1 MHASQSPW
9 VSKQG
14 RSLRAL
20 QVFEAR
26 MDQARTTI
34 SKIFNGEPRSYT
46 RFNLTQ
52 NMEGDNSH
60 VEMKLSSDMD
70 DEVEANGVGE
80 NTNQLNR
87 PYYPSKMNQRS
98 PKTVCGFVIGIL
110 FLFIIGYLIGY
121 LSNRSTDKTEIKSD
135 CPVVNEIAPVKAE
148 PVYSLDWSDLRAL
161 LKKKLTTDNI
171 NSNFKE
177 FSSTSHQAG
186 SPGDEALAN
195 KIIGKFKTFGM
206 STWND
211 EHYVKVHEP
220 GSSNNKVLFRGNV
233 VGTTEGYLSYSAVK
247 TVQGAAL
254 YAHYGRAEDF
264 RRLQEI
270 NVDVNGK
277 VVLVR
282 AGLINFAEKVANAAS
297 LNASAVLI
305 YPDPVNYSI
314 KDNTALF
321 GHVHLGTGDP
331 YTPGFPSFNHT
342 QFPPAQSSGLPS
354 IPAQTIT
361 ISQAT
366 EIMSQLEG
374 RSSPNGWSDGMLS
387 GTMYNLGGDGDIIKV
402 EVNNNLVQKKIHN
415 VFGVIKGYMDADRYM
430 VIGAQRDA
438 WGPGFARST
447 VGTSLLVELART
459 ITDMIQNDGFKPK
472 RSIIF
477 ASWSAGEFGGVG
489 ATEWLEGYLTSLNS
503 KMFSYISLDEII
515 SGSESFKA
523 TASPLLYDL
532 LESTMKQVSSPD
544 ATKSLHEQFA
554 GSNWEKSVM
563 EPMGLSHSVYPF
575 QTFSGI
581 PSLSFRFIS
590 SSNSYPYGTVEDTEQ
605 NLDRCTSYST
615 LKLAKTAGEVV
626 GLVTLRLVHD
636 HLLKM
641 NVAKYT
647 SVIRNYVSQ
656 IRSKVESRQMSG
668 RLPSTV
674 TMQWLLSAQG
684 SYDRAASALVLA
696 IRNSDLEDMEQC
708 RILNNRIMRV
718 EGSLLSPYVSPRQIL
733 FRHILLGS
741 GSHTLAALVDHLE
754 AIKGGLE
761 SADIDQFK
769 NQFALATWTIQGC
782 ANALAGEVWDMDNEI

>member
-1 MHASQSPW
+1 
-9 VSKQG
+9 
-14 RSLRAL
+14 
-20 QVFEAR
+20 

-80 NTNQLNR
+80 NTNQHNH
-87 PYYPSKMNQRS
+87 PYYPSKLNQRS
-98 PKTVCGFVIGIL
+98 PKTICGYVIGIL

-135 CPVVNEIAPVKAE
+135 CPVFNEIAPVRAE
-148 PVYSLDWSDLRAL
+148 AVYSLDWSDLRAL

-171 NSNFKE
+171 NSNLKE
-177 FSSTSHQAG
+177 FSSASHQAG
-186 SPGDEALAN
+186 SAGDEALAN
-195 KIIGKFKTFGM
+195 NIMGKFKTFGM
-206 STWND
+206 KTWTD

-220 GSSNNKVLFRGNV
+220 GSSNNRVLFRGNI
-233 VGTTEGYLSYSAVK
+233 VGTTEGYLAYSALK

-264 RRLQEI
+264 RRLQEL
-270 NVDVNGK
+270 NVDINGK

-282 AGLINFAEKVANAAS
+282 AGLSCFAEKVANAAS

-305 YPDPVNYSI
+305 YPDPVNYNI
-314 KDNTALF
+314 KDDTALF

-361 ISQAT
+361 IRQAT
-366 EIMSQLEG
+366 EIMSKLGG
-374 RSSPNGWSDGMLS
+374 RTSPDGWSDGMLRD
-387 GTMYNLGGDGDIIKV
+387 TMYKLGDDGDIITV
-402 EVNNNLVQKKIHN
+402 EVKNVLIQKKIHN
-415 VFGVIKGYMDADRYM
+415 VFGVIKGYTDTDRYM

-438 WGPGFARST
+438 WGPGYARST

-459 ITDMIQNDGFKPK
+459 ITDMIKNDGFKPK

-477 ASWSAGEFGGVG
+477 ASWSAGEFGSVG
-489 ATEWLEGYLTSLNS
+489 ATEWLEGYLTSLNL
-503 KMFSYISLDEII
+503 KMFSYISLDEVI
-515 SGSESFKA
+515 SGFDTFKA
-523 TASPLLYDL
+523 AASPLLYEL
-532 LESTMKQVSSPD
+532 LESTMKQVSSPVD

-563 EPMGLSHSVYPF
+563 EPMGLSHSAYPF

-581 PSLSFRFIS
+581 PSLSFRFTS
-590 SSNSYPYGTVEDTEQ
+590 SIKSYPFGTIEDTDQ
-605 NLDRCTSYST
+605 NLERYTSYNT
-615 LKLAKTAGEVV
+615 MKLAKTAGEVV

-636 HLLKM
+636 HLLKL

-668 RLPSTV
+668 RLPSTL
-674 TMQWLLSAQG
+674 TMQWLLSAHG
-684 SYDRAASALVLA
+684 SYDRAASALVFA
-696 IRNSDLEDMEQC
+696 IRNSDLDDMEQC
-708 RILNNRIMRV
+708 RIINNRIMRV
-718 EGSLLSPYVSPRQIL
+718 EGSFLSPYVSPRESL

>member
-1 MHASQSPW
+1 
-9 VSKQG
+9 
-14 RSLRAL
+14 
-20 QVFEAR
+20 

-70 DEVEANGVGE
+70 DEMEANGVGE
-80 NTNQLNR
+80 NQHNR
-87 PYYPSKMNQRS
+87 PYYQSKLNQRS
-98 PKTVCGFVIGIL
+98 PKTVCGFVIAIL

-121 LSNRSTDKTEIKSD
+121 LSNKSTNKTEINSD
-135 CPVVNEIAPVKAE
+135 CPILNEIAPVREA
-148 PVYSLDWSDLRAL
+148 VYSLDWSDLRAL

-171 NSNFKE
+171 NSNLKE
-177 FSSTSHQAG
+177 FSSASHQAG
-186 SPGDEALAN
+186 SSGDE
-195 KIIGKFKTFGM
+195 
-206 STWND
+206 
-211 EHYVKVHEP
+211 
-220 GSSNNKVLFRGNV
+220 
-233 VGTTEGYLSYSAVK
+233 
-247 TVQGAAL
+247 GAAL

-264 RRLQEI
+264 RRLQEL

-282 AGLINFAEKVANAAS
+282 AGLLSFAEKVANAAN

-314 KDNTALF
+314 NEDTALF

-342 QFPPAQSSGLPS
+342 QFPPAESSGLPR

-361 ISQAT
+361 MKQAA
-366 EIMSQLEG
+366 EIMSKLGG
-374 RSSPNGWSDGMLS
+374 RISPDGWRDGMLPD
-387 GTMYNLGGDGDIIKV
+387 TMYRLGDDRDNITV
-402 EVNNNLVQKKIHN
+402 EVNNVLVQKKIHN
-415 VFGVIKGYMDADRYM
+415 VFGVIKGYIDADRYM

-459 ITDMIQNDGFKPK
+459 ITDMIKNDGFKPK
-472 RSIIF
+472 RSIVF
-477 ASWSAGEFGGVG
+477 ASWSAGEFGVG
-489 ATEWLEGYLTSLNS
+489 ATEWLEGYLTSLNL
-503 KMFSYISLDEII
+503 KTFTHISLDEVI
-515 SGSESFKA
+515 SGLDSFKA
-523 TASPLLYDL
+523 TASPLLYGL
-532 LESTMKQVSSPD
+532 LESTMKQVSSPID

-563 EPMGLSHSVYPF
+563 EPMGLSHSAYPF
-575 QTFSGI
+575 QSFSGI
-581 PSLSFRFIS
+581 PSLSFRFTS
-590 SSNSYPYGTVEDTEQ
+590 SSKLYPFGTFEDTNQ
-605 NLDRCTSYST
+605 NLEQYTSFNT
-615 LKLAKTAGEVV
+615 LKLAKTAGEVA

-636 HLLKM
+636 HLLKL
-641 NVAKYT
+641 NVEKYT

-656 IRSKVESRQMSG
+656 IRSKLESLQMSG

-684 SYDRAASALVLA
+684 SYDRAASALVSA

-718 EGSLLSPYVSPRQIL
+718 EGSLLSPYVSPRESL
-733 FRHILLGS
+733 FRHIVLGS
-741 GSHTLAALVDHLE
+741 GSHTLAALVNHLE

-761 SADIDQFK
+761 SADVDQFK

>member
-1 MHASQSPW
+1 
-9 VSKQG
+9 
-14 RSLRAL
+14 
-20 QVFEAR
+20 

-80 NTNQLNR
+80 NINQHNH
-87 PYYPSKMNQRS
+87 PYYPSKLNQRS
-98 PKTVCGFVIGIL
+98 PKTVCGYVIGIL
-110 FLFIIGYLIGY
+110 FLFVIGFLIGY

-135 CPVVNEIAPVKAE
+135 CPVFNEIAPVKAE
-148 PVYSLDWSDLRAL
+148 AVYSLDWSDLRAL

-171 NSNFKE
+171 NSNLKE
-177 FSSTSHQAG
+177 FSSASHQAG
-186 SPGDEALAN
+186 SIGDEALAN
-195 KIIGKFKTFGM
+195 KIMGKFKTFGM
-206 STWND
+206 STWTD
-211 EHYVKVHEP
+211 EHYVNVHEP
-220 GSSNNKVLFRGNV
+220 GSSNNQVLFRGNV
-233 VGTTEGYLSYSAVK
+233 VGTTEGYLAYSALK
-247 TVQGAAL
+247 TVQVSFEKECMLTAK
-254 YAHYGRAEDF
+254 
-264 RRLQEI
+264 Q
-270 NVDVNGK
+270 NVDINGK

-282 AGLINFAEKVANAAS
+282 AGLLSFAEKVANAAS

-305 YPDPVNYSI
+305 YPDPVNYNI
-314 KDNTALF
+314 KEDTALF

-361 ISQAT
+361 IRQAT
-366 EIMSQLEG
+366 EIMSKLGG
-374 RSSPNGWSDGMLS
+374 RTSSDGWSDGMLRD
-387 GTMYNLGGDGDIIKV
+387 TMYKLGDDGDNITV
-402 EVNNNLVQKKIHN
+402 EVKNVLVQKKIHN
-415 VFGVIKGYMDADRYM
+415 VFGVIKGYTDTDRYM

-438 WGPGFARST
+438 WGPGYARST

-459 ITDMIQNDGFKPK
+459 VTDMIKNDGFKPK

-477 ASWSAGEFGGVG
+477 ASWSAGEFGSVG
-489 ATEWLEGYLTSLNS
+489 ATEWLEGYLTSLNL
-503 KMFSYISLDEII
+503 KMFSYVSLDEVI
-515 SGSESFKA
+515 SGFDTFKA
-523 TASPLLYDL
+523 AASPLLYEL
-532 LESTMKQVSSPD
+532 LETVKHILIKQIIYI
-544 ATKSLHEQFA
+544 L
-554 GSNWEKSVM
+554 M
-563 EPMGLSHSVYPF
+563 EPMGLSHSAYPF

-581 PSLSFRFIS
+581 PSLSFRFAS
-590 SSNSYPYGTVEDTEQ
+590 SYPFGTIEDTDQ
-605 NLDRCTSYST
+605 NLERYTSYNT

-636 HLLKM
+636 HLLKL

-674 TMQWLLSAQG
+674 TMQWLLSAHG
-684 SYDRAASALVLA
+684 SYDRAASALVSA
-696 IRNSDLEDMEQC
+696 IRNSDLDDMEQC
-708 RILNNRIMRV
+708 RIINNRIMRV
-718 EGSLLSPYVSPRQIL
+718 EGSFLSPYVSPRESL

-754 AIKGGLE
+754 AIKGGLK

>member
-1 MHASQSPW
+1 
-9 VSKQG
+9 
-14 RSLRAL
+14 
-20 QVFEAR
+20 

-70 DEVEANGVGE
+70 DEVDANGGGE
-80 NTNQLNR
+80 NTNQHNH
-87 PYYPSKMNQRS
+87 PYYPSKLNQRS
-98 PKTVCGFVIGIL
+98 PKTICGFVIGIL

-121 LSNRSTDKTEIKSD
+121 LSNRNTDKTEIKSN
-135 CPVVNEIAPVKAE
+135 CPVFNEIAPVRAE
-148 PVYSLDWSDLRAL
+148 AVYSLDWSDLRAL
-161 LKKKLTTDNI
+161 LKKKLTTLNI
-171 NSNFKE
+171 NTNLRE
-177 FSSTSHQAG
+177 FSSASHQAG
-186 SPGDEALAN
+186 STGDEALAN
-195 KIIGKFKTFGM
+195 KIMGKFKTFGM
-206 STWND
+206 STWTD
-211 EHYVKVHEP
+211 EHYVKIHEP
-220 GSSNNKVLFRGNV
+220 GSSNNRVLFRGNV
-233 VGTTEGYLSYSAVK
+233 VETTEGYLAYSAIK

-264 RRLQEI
+264 RRLQDRNI
-270 NVDVNGK
+270 DVNGK

-282 AGLINFAEKVANAAS
+282 AGLLSFAEKVANAAS

-314 KDNTALF
+314 KEDTALF

-361 ISQAT
+361 IKQAT
-366 EIMSQLEG
+366 AIMSKLGG
-374 RSSPNGWSDGMLS
+374 RTSPDGWSDGMLRD
-387 GTMYNLGGDGDIIKV
+387 TMYSLGDEGDIITV
-402 EVNNNLVQKKIHN
+402 EVNNVLIQKKIHN
-415 VFGVIKGYMDADRYM
+415 VFGVIKGYMDADRYI

-438 WGPGFARST
+438 WGPGYARST

-459 ITDMIQNDGFKPK
+459 ITDMIKNDGFKPK
-472 RSIIF
+472 RSIVF
-477 ASWSAGEFGGVG
+477 ASWSAGEFGSVG
-489 ATEWLEGYLTSLNS
+489 ATEWLEGYLTSLNM
-503 KMFSYISLDEII
+503 KMFSYISLDEVI
-515 SGSESFKA
+515 SGFDSFKA
-523 TASPLLYDL
+523 TASPLLYEL
-532 LESTMKQVSSPD
+532 LESTMKQVSSPVD

-554 GSNWEKSVM
+554 GSNWEKSVYI
-563 EPMGLSHSVYPF
+563 GSKHVADVFQSSKSYPF
-575 QTFSGI
+575 
-581 PSLSFRFIS
+581 
-590 SSNSYPYGTVEDTEQ
+590 GTIEDTDQTLE
-605 NLDRCTSYST
+605 RYTSYNT

-636 HLLKM
+636 HLLKL

-647 SVIRNYVSQ
+647 SVIRSYVSQ
-656 IRSKVESRQMSG
+656 IRSKVESCQTSG

-684 SYDRAASALVLA
+684 SYDRAASALISA
-696 IRNSDLEDMEQC
+696 IRNSDLDDMEQC
-708 RILNNRIMRV
+708 RIINNRIMRV
-718 EGSLLSPYVSPRQIL
+718 EGSLLSPYVSPRESL

-754 AIKGGLE
+754 AIKGGHE

>member
-1 MHASQSPW
+1 
-9 VSKQG
+9 
-14 RSLRAL
+14 
-20 QVFEAR
+20 

-70 DEVEANGVGE
+70 DEVDANGGGE
-80 NTNQLNR
+80 NTNQHNH
-87 PYYPSKMNQRS
+87 PYYPSKLNQRS
-98 PKTVCGFVIGIL
+98 PKTICGFVIGIL

-121 LSNRSTDKTEIKSD
+121 LSNRNTDKTEIKSN
-135 CPVVNEIAPVKAE
+135 CPVFNEIAPVRAE
-148 PVYSLDWSDLRAL
+148 AVYSLDWSDLRAL
-161 LKKKLTTDNI
+161 LKKKLTTLNI
-171 NSNFKE
+171 NTNLRE
-177 FSSTSHQAG
+177 FSSASHQAG
-186 SPGDEALAN
+186 STGDEALAN
-195 KIIGKFKTFGM
+195 KIMGKFKTFGM
-206 STWND
+206 STWTD
-211 EHYVKVHEP
+211 EHYVKIHEP
-220 GSSNNKVLFRGNV
+220 GSSNNRVLFRGNV
-233 VGTTEGYLSYSAVK
+233 VETTEGYLAYSAIK
-247 TVQGAAL
+247 TGAAL

-264 RRLQEI
+264 RRLQDRNI
-270 NVDVNGK
+270 DVNGK

-282 AGLINFAEKVANAAS
+282 AGLLSFAEKVANAAS

-314 KDNTALF
+314 KEDTALF

-361 ISQAT
+361 IKQAT
-366 EIMSQLEG
+366 AIMSKLGG
-374 RSSPNGWSDGMLS
+374 RTSPDGWSDGMLRD
-387 GTMYNLGGDGDIIKV
+387 TMYSLGDEGDIITV
-402 EVNNNLVQKKIHN
+402 EVNNVLIQKKIHN
-415 VFGVIKGYMDADRYM
+415 VFGVIKGYMDADRYI

-438 WGPGFARST
+438 WGPGYARST

-459 ITDMIQNDGFKPK
+459 ITDMIKNDGFKPK
-472 RSIIF
+472 RSIVF
-477 ASWSAGEFGGVG
+477 ASWSAGEFGSVG
-489 ATEWLEGYLTSLNS
+489 ATEWLEGYLTSLNM
-503 KMFSYISLDEII
+503 KMFSYIII
-515 SGSESFKA
+515 SQR
-523 TASPLLYDL
+523 L
-532 LESTMKQVSSPD
+532 LESTMKQVI
-544 ATKSLHEQFA
+544 
-554 GSNWEKSVM
+554 M
-563 EPMGLSHSVYPF
+563 EPMGLSHSAYPF

-581 PSLSFRFIS
+581 PSISFRFTS
-590 SSNSYPYGTVEDTEQ
+590 SYPFGTIEDTDQTLE
-605 NLDRCTSYST
+605 RYTSYNT

-636 HLLKM
+636 HLLKL

-647 SVIRNYVSQ
+647 SVIRSYVSQ
-656 IRSKVESRQMSG
+656 IRSKVESCQTSG

-684 SYDRAASALVLA
+684 SYDRAASALISA
-696 IRNSDLEDMEQC
+696 IRNSDLDDMEQC
-708 RILNNRIMRV
+708 RIINNRIMRV
-718 EGSLLSPYVSPRQIL
+718 EGSLLSPYVSPRESL

-754 AIKGGLE
+754 AIKGGHE

>member
-1 MHASQSPW
+1 
-9 VSKQG
+9 
-14 RSLRAL
+14 
-20 QVFEAR
+20 

-80 NTNQLNR
+80 NINQHNR
-87 PYYPSKMNQRS
+87 PYYPSKLNQRS

-121 LSNRSTDKTEIKSD
+121 LSNRSTDKTEIKSN
-135 CPVVNEIAPVKAE
+135 CPVFNEIAPVRVE
-148 PVYSLDWSDLRAL
+148 TVYSLDWSDLRAL
-161 LKKKLTTDNI
+161 LKKKLTTSNI
-171 NSNFKE
+171 NTSLKE
-177 FSSTSHQAG
+177 FSSANHQAG
-186 SPGDEALAN
+186 STEDEALAN
-195 KIIGKFKTFGM
+195 KIMGKFKTFGM
-206 STWND
+206 STWTD
-211 EHYVKVHEP
+211 EHYVKIHEP
-220 GSSNNKVLFRGNV
+220 GSSNNRVLFPCSFI
-233 VGTTEGYLSYSAVK
+233 TYSV
-247 TVQGAAL
+247 
-254 YAHYGRAEDF
+254 DF
-264 RRLQEI
+264 RRLRELNI
-270 NVDVNGK
+270 DVNGK
-277 VVLVR
+277 AVLVR
-282 AGLINFAEKVANAAS
+282 AGLLSFSEKVANAAS

-305 YPDPVNYSI
+305 YPDPVNYNI
-314 KDNTALF
+314 KDDTALF

-331 YTPGFPSFNHT
+331 FTPGFPSFNHT

-361 ISQAT
+361 IKQAT
-366 EIMSQLEG
+366 EIMSKLGGQT
-374 RSSPNGWSDGMLS
+374 SPDGWSDGMLR
-387 GTMYNLGGDGDIIKV
+387 GTMYSLGDDGDIITV
-402 EVNNNLVQKKIHN
+402 EVNNVLIQKKIHN

-459 ITDMIQNDGFKPK
+459 ITDMIKNDGFKPK
-472 RSIIF
+472 RSIVF
-477 ASWSAGEFGGVG
+477 ASWSAGEFGSVG
-489 ATEWLEGYLTSLNS
+489 ATEWLEGYLTSLS
-503 KMFSYISLDEII
+503 LKMFSYISLDEVI
-515 SGSESFKA
+515 SGFDSFKA
-523 TASPLLYDL
+523 TASPLLYEL
-532 LESTMKQVSSPD
+532 LESTMKQVI
-544 ATKSLHEQFA
+544 
-554 GSNWEKSVM
+554 M
-563 EPMGLSHSVYPF
+563 EPMGLSHSAYPF

-581 PSLSFRFIS
+581 PSISFRFTSASIQ
-590 SSNSYPYGTVEDTEQ
+590 SYPFGTIEDTDQ
-605 NLDRCTSYST
+605 NLELYTFYNT

-636 HLLKM
+636 HLLKL

-656 IRSKVESRQMSG
+656 IRSKVESCQMSG

-684 SYDRAASALVLA
+684 SYDRAASTLVSA

-708 RILNNRIMRV
+708 RIINNRIMRV
-718 EGSLLSPYVSPRQIL
+718 EGSLLSPYASLRESL

-741 GSHTLAALVDHLE
+741 GPHTLAALVDHLE

>member
-1 MHASQSPW
+1 
-9 VSKQG
+9 
-14 RSLRAL
+14 
-20 QVFEAR
+20 

-70 DEVEANGVGE
+70 DEVDANGGGE
-80 NTNQLNR
+80 NTNQHNH
-87 PYYPSKMNQRS
+87 PYYPSKLNQRS
-98 PKTVCGFVIGIL
+98 PKTICGFVIGIL

-121 LSNRSTDKTEIKSD
+121 LSNRNTDKTEIKSN
-135 CPVVNEIAPVKAE
+135 CPVFNEIAPVRAE
-148 PVYSLDWSDLRAL
+148 AVYSLDWSDLRAL
-161 LKKKLTTDNI
+161 LKKKLTTLNI
-171 NSNFKE
+171 NTNLRE
-177 FSSTSHQAG
+177 FSSASHQAG
-186 SPGDEALAN
+186 STGDEALAN
-195 KIIGKFKTFGM
+195 KIMGKFKTFGM
-206 STWND
+206 STWTD
-211 EHYVKVHEP
+211 EHYVKIHEP
-220 GSSNNKVLFRGNV
+220 GSSNNRVLFRGNV
-233 VGTTEGYLSYSAVK
+233 VETTEGYLAYSAIK
-247 TVQGAAL
+247 TGAAL

-264 RRLQEI
+264 RRLQDRNI
-270 NVDVNGK
+270 DVNGK

-282 AGLINFAEKVANAAS
+282 AGLLSFAEKVANAAS

-314 KDNTALF
+314 KEDTALF

-361 ISQAT
+361 IKQAT
-366 EIMSQLEG
+366 AIMSKLGG
-374 RSSPNGWSDGMLS
+374 RTSPDGWSDGMLRD
-387 GTMYNLGGDGDIIKV
+387 TMYSLGDEGDIITV
-402 EVNNNLVQKKIHN
+402 EVNNVLIQKKIHN
-415 VFGVIKGYMDADRYM
+415 VFGVIKGYMDADRYI

-438 WGPGFARST
+438 WGPGYARST

-459 ITDMIQNDGFKPK
+459 ITDMIKNDGFKPK
-472 RSIIF
+472 RSIVF
-477 ASWSAGEFGGVG
+477 ASWSAGEFGSVG
-489 ATEWLEGYLTSLNS
+489 ATEWLEGYLTSLNM
-503 KMFSYISLDEII
+503 KMFSYIII
-515 SGSESFKA
+515 SQR
-523 TASPLLYDL
+523 L
-532 LESTMKQVSSPD
+532 LESTMKQVMYHKFD

-563 EPMGLSHSVYPF
+563 EPMGLSHSAYPF

-581 PSLSFRFIS
+581 PSISFRFTS
-590 SSNSYPYGTVEDTEQ
+590 SYPFGTIEDTDQTLE
-605 NLDRCTSYST
+605 RYTSYNT

-636 HLLKM
+636 HLLKL

-647 SVIRNYVSQ
+647 SVIRSYVSQ
-656 IRSKVESRQMSG
+656 IRSKVESCQTSG

-684 SYDRAASALVLA
+684 SYDRAASALISA
-696 IRNSDLEDMEQC
+696 IRNSDLDDMEQC
-708 RILNNRIMRV
+708 RIINNRIMRV
-718 EGSLLSPYVSPRQIL
+718 EGSLLSPYVSPRESL

-754 AIKGGLE
+754 AIKGGHE

>member
-1 MHASQSPW
+1 
-9 VSKQG
+9 
-14 RSLRAL
+14 
-20 QVFEAR
+20 
-26 MDQARTTI
+26 MDQARTTV

-80 NTNQLNR
+80 NTNQHNR
-87 PYYPSKMNQRS
+87 PYYPSKLNQRS
-98 PKTVCGFVIGIL
+98 PKTVCGCVIGIL
-110 FLFIIGYLIGY
+110 ILFIIGYLIGY
-121 LSNRSTDKTEIKSD
+121 LCNRSTDKTEIKSD
-135 CPVVNEIAPVKAE
+135 CPVFNEITPVRAE

-161 LKKKLTTDNI
+161 LKKKLTTNNI
-171 NSNFKE
+171 NSNLKE
-177 FSSTSHQAG
+177 FSSASHQAG
-186 SPGDEALAN
+186 STGDEALAN
-195 KIIGKFKTFGM
+195 KIMGKFKTFGM
-206 STWND
+206 STWTD
-211 EHYVKVHEP
+211 EHYVKIHEP
-220 GSSNNKVLFRGNV
+220 GSSNNRVLFRGNV
-233 VGTTEGYLSYSAVK
+233 VGTTEGYLAYSALK
-247 TVQGAAL
+247 TGAAL
-254 YAHYGRAEDF
+254 YAHYGRAGDF
-264 RRLQEI
+264 KRLQELNADI
-270 NVDVNGK
+270 NGK

-282 AGLINFAEKVANAAS
+282 AGLLSFAEKVSNAAS
-297 LNASAVLI
+297 MNASAVLI
-305 YPDPVNYSI
+305 YPDPVNYNI
-314 KDNTALF
+314 KEDTALF

-361 ISQAT
+361 IRQAT
-366 EIMSQLEG
+366 EIMSKLGG
-374 RSSPNGWSDGMLS
+374 RTSPDDWSDGMLRD
-387 GTMYNLGGDGDIIKV
+387 TMYKLGDDGDVITV
-402 EVNNNLVQKKIHN
+402 EVKNVLIQKKIHN
-415 VFGVIKGYMDADRYM
+415 VFGVIKGYMDKDRYM

-438 WGPGFARST
+438 WGPGYARST

-459 ITDMIQNDGFKPK
+459 ITDMIKNDGFKPK

-477 ASWSAGEFGGVG
+477 ASWSAGEFGSVG
-489 ATEWLEGYLTSLNS
+489 ATEWLE
-503 KMFSYISLDEII
+503 FIYIYI
-515 SGSESFKA
+515 F
-523 TASPLLYDL
+523 
-532 LESTMKQVSSPD
+532 
-544 ATKSLHEQFA
+544 HR
-554 GSNWEKSVM
+554 M
-563 EPMGLSHSVYPF
+563 EPMGLSHSAYPF
-575 QTFSGI
+575 LTFSGI
-581 PSLSFRFIS
+581 PSLSFRFTS
-590 SSNSYPYGTVEDTEQ
+590 SSKAYPFGTIEDTDQ
-605 NLDRCTSYST
+605 NLERYTSYNT

-636 HLLKM
+636 HLLKL

-656 IRSKVESRQMSG
+656 IRSKVESRQTTG

-684 SYDRAASALVLA
+684 SYDRAASALVSA
-696 IRNSDLEDMEQC
+696 IRNSDLDDMEQC
-708 RILNNRIMRV
+708 RIINNRIMRV
-718 EGSLLSPYVSPRQIL
+718 EGSFLSPYVSPRESL

-741 GSHTLAALVDHLE
+741 GSHTLAALVHHLE

>member
-1 MHASQSPW
+1 
-9 VSKQG
+9 
-14 RSLRAL
+14 
-20 QVFEAR
+20 

-52 NMEGDNSH
+52 NMEGDNSQ

-70 DEVEANGVGE
+70 EEVEANGVGE
-80 NTNQLNR
+80 TINQHNR
-87 PYYPSKMNQRS
+87 PYHPSKLNQRS

-121 LSNRSTDKTEIKSD
+121 LSNRSTEKTEIKPD
-135 CPVVNEIAPVKAE
+135 CPVSNEFAPVVAE
-148 PVYSLDWSDLRAL
+148 PVYSLDWSDLKAL
-161 LKKKLTTDNI
+161 LKKKLTTANI
-171 NSNFKE
+171 NSNLKE

-186 SPGDEALAN
+186 STGDEALAN

-206 STWND
+206 STWTD
-211 EHYVKVHEP
+211 EHYVKIHEP
-220 GSSNNKVLFRGNV
+220 SSSNNRVQFRGND
-233 VGTTEGYLSYSAVK
+233 VGTTEGYLAYSAVK
-247 TVQGAAL
+247 TVQ
-254 YAHYGRAEDF
+254 DF
-264 RRLQEI
+264 RRLQEL
-270 NVDVNGK
+270 NVDVNGR

-282 AGLINFAEKVANAAS
+282 AGLLSFAEKVANAGR

-314 KDNTALF
+314 RENTALF

-361 ISQAT
+361 IGQAA
-366 EIMSQLEG
+366 EIMSKLGG
-374 RSSPNGWSDGMLS
+374 RPSPDGWSDGMLRN
-387 GTMYNLGGDGDIIKV
+387 TVYNLGDDGDTITV
-402 EVNNNLVQKKIHN
+402 EVNNDLVQKKIHN
-415 VFGVIKGYMDADRYM
+415 VFGVIKGYTDADRYM

-459 ITDMIQNDGFKPK
+459 ITDMIKNDGFKPK

-477 ASWSAGEFGGVG
+477 ASWSAGEFGSVG
-489 ATEWLEGYLTSLNS
+489 ATEWLE
-503 KMFSYISLDEII
+503 
-515 SGSESFKA
+515 
-523 TASPLLYDL
+523 
-532 LESTMKQVSSPD
+532 VSSPVD

-581 PSLSFRFIS
+581 PSLSFRFTS
-590 SSNSYPYGTVEDTEQ
+590 TSKSYPYGTIEDTEQ
-605 NLDRCTSYST
+605 NLERYTSYNT
-615 LKLAKTAGEVV
+615 LKLAKTSGEVV

-647 SVIRNYVSQ
+647 GVIRNYVSQ
-656 IRSKVESRQMSG
+656 IS
-668 RLPSTV
+668 
-674 TMQWLLSAQG
+674 
-684 SYDRAASALVLA
+684 RAAFLQLLQCSGFYQLRGHTIVLPLPFFQP
-696 IRNSDLEDMEQC
+696 SGTV
-708 RILNNRIMRV
+708 ILKTWSNV
-718 EGSLLSPYVSPRQIL
+718 EGSLLSPYVSPRQSL

>member
-1 MHASQSPW
+1 
-9 VSKQG
+9 
-14 RSLRAL
+14 
-20 QVFEAR
+20 
-26 MDQARTTI
+26 MDHARTTI
-34 SKIFNGEPRSYT
+34 SKIFNGEPRAYT

-80 NTNQLNR
+80 NINQHNH
-87 PYYPSKMNQRS
+87 PYYPSKLNQRS
-98 PKTVCGFVIGIL
+98 SKTVCGFVIGIL

-121 LSNRSTDKTEIKSD
+121 LSNRSTDKTEIKSN
-135 CPVVNEIAPVKAE
+135 CPVFNEIAPVRAE
-148 PVYSLDWSDLRAL
+148 AVYSLDWSDLRAL
-161 LKKKLTTDNI
+161 LKKKLTTPNI
-171 NSNFKE
+171 NTNLKE
-177 FSSTSHQAG
+177 FSSASHQAG
-186 SPGDEALAN
+186 STEDEALAN
-195 KIIGKFKTFGM
+195 KIMGKFKTFGM
-206 STWND
+206 STWTD

-220 GSSNNKVLFRGNV
+220 GSSNNRVLFRGNI
-233 VGTTEGYLSYSAVK
+233 VGTTEGYLAYSAVK

-254 YAHYGRAEDF
+254 YAHYGRTEDF
-264 RRLQEI
+264 RRLQELNI
-270 NVDVNGK
+270 DVNGK
-277 VVLVR
+277 AVLVR
-282 AGLINFAEKVANAAS
+282 AGLLSFSEKVANAAS

-305 YPDPVNYSI
+305 YPDPVNYNI
-314 KDNTALF
+314 KDDTALF

-331 YTPGFPSFNHT
+331 FTPGFPSFNHT

-361 ISQAT
+361 IKQAT
-366 EIMSQLEG
+366 EIMSKLGG
-374 RSSPNGWSDGMLS
+374 RTSPDGWSDGMLRD
-387 GTMYNLGGDGDIIKV
+387 TMYRLGDDGDIITV
-402 EVNNNLVQKKIHN
+402 EVNNVLIQKKIHN

-459 ITDMIQNDGFKPK
+459 ITDMIKNDGFKPK
-472 RSIIF
+472 RSIVF
-477 ASWSAGEFGGVG
+477 ASWSAGEFGSVG
-489 ATEWLEGYLTSLNS
+489 ATEWLEGYLTSLS
-503 KMFSYISLDEII
+503 LKMFSYISLDEVI
-515 SGSESFKA
+515 SGFDSFKA
-523 TASPLLYDL
+523 TASPLLYEL
-532 LESTMKQVSSPD
+532 LESTMKQVSSPVD

-563 EPMGLSHSVYPF
+563 EPMGLSHSAYPF

-581 PSLSFRFIS
+581 PSISFRFTS
-590 SSNSYPYGTVEDTEQ
+590 STKSYPFGTIEDTDQ
-605 NLDRCTSYST
+605 NLERYTSYNT

-636 HLLKM
+636 HLLKLNM
-641 NVAKYT
+641 AKYT

-656 IRSKVESRQMSG
+656 IRSKVESCQMSG

-684 SYDRAASALVLA
+684 SYDRAASTLVSA

-708 RILNNRIMRV
+708 RVINNRIMRV
-718 EGSLLSPYVSPRQIL
+718 EGSLLSPYASLRESL

-741 GSHTLAALVDHLE
+741 GPHTLAALVDHLE

>member
-1 MHASQSPW
+1 
-9 VSKQG
+9 
-14 RSLRAL
+14 
-20 QVFEAR
+20 

-52 NMEGDNSH
+52 NMEGDNSQ

-70 DEVEANGVGE
+70 EEVEANGVGE
-80 NTNQLNR
+80 TINQHNR
-87 PYYPSKMNQRS
+87 PYHPSKLNQRS

-121 LSNRSTDKTEIKSD
+121 LSNRSTEKTEIKPD
-135 CPVVNEIAPVKAE
+135 CPVSNEFAPVVAE
-148 PVYSLDWSDLRAL
+148 PVYSLDWSDLKAL
-161 LKKKLTTDNI
+161 LKKKLTTANI
-171 NSNFKE
+171 NSNLKE

-186 SPGDEALAN
+186 STGDEALAN

-206 STWND
+206 STWTD
-211 EHYVKVHEP
+211 EHYVKIHEP
-220 GSSNNKVLFRGNV
+220 SSSNNRVQFRGND
-233 VGTTEGYLSYSAVK
+233 VGTTEGYLAYSAVK
-247 TVQGAAL
+247 TVQGAAR

-264 RRLQEI
+264 RRLQEL
-270 NVDVNGK
+270 NVDVNGR

-282 AGLINFAEKVANAAS
+282 AGLLSFAEKVANAGR

-314 KDNTALF
+314 RENTALF

-361 ISQAT
+361 IGQAA
-366 EIMSQLEG
+366 EIMSKLGG
-374 RSSPNGWSDGMLS
+374 RPSPDGWSDGMLRN
-387 GTMYNLGGDGDIIKV
+387 TVYNLGDDGDTITV
-402 EVNNNLVQKKIHN
+402 EVNNDLVQKKIHN
-415 VFGVIKGYMDADRYM
+415 VFGVIKGYTDADRYM

-459 ITDMIQNDGFKPK
+459 ITDMIKNDGFKPK

-477 ASWSAGEFGGVG
+477 ASWSAGEFGSVG
-489 ATEWLEGYLTSLNS
+489 ATEWLEGYLTSLNL
-503 KMFSYISLDEII
+503 KMFSYISLDEVI
-515 SGSESFKA
+515 SGADSFKA
-523 TASPLLYDL
+523 TSSPLLYDL
-532 LESTMKQVSSPD
+532 LESTMKQVSSPVD

-581 PSLSFRFIS
+581 PSLSFRFTS
-590 SSNSYPYGTVEDTEQ
+590 TSKSYPYGTIEDTEQ
-605 NLDRCTSYST
+605 NLERYTSYNT
-615 LKLAKTAGEVV
+615 LKLAKTSGEVV

-647 SVIRNYVSQ
+647 GVIRNYVSQ
-656 IRSKVESRQMSG
+656 IRSKVESRQM
-668 RLPSTV
+668 
-674 TMQWLLSAQG
+674 
-684 SYDRAASALVLA
+684 
-696 IRNSDLEDMEQC
+696 
-708 RILNNRIMRV
+708 V
-718 EGSLLSPYVSPRQIL
+718 EGSLLSPYVSPRQSL

>member
-1 MHASQSPW
+1 
-9 VSKQG
+9 
-14 RSLRAL
+14 
-20 QVFEAR
+20 

-70 DEVEANGVGE
+70 DEVDANGGGE
-80 NTNQLNR
+80 NTNQHNH
-87 PYYPSKMNQRS
+87 PYYPSKLNQRS
-98 PKTVCGFVIGIL
+98 PKTICGFVIGIL

-121 LSNRSTDKTEIKSD
+121 LSNRNTDKTEIKSN
-135 CPVVNEIAPVKAE
+135 CPVFNEIAPVRAE
-148 PVYSLDWSDLRAL
+148 AVYSLDWSDLRAL
-161 LKKKLTTDNI
+161 LKKKLTTLNI
-171 NSNFKE
+171 NTNLRE
-177 FSSTSHQAG
+177 FSSASHQAG
-186 SPGDEALAN
+186 STGDEALAN
-195 KIIGKFKTFGM
+195 KIMGKFKTFGM
-206 STWND
+206 STWTD
-211 EHYVKVHEP
+211 EHYVKIHEP
-220 GSSNNKVLFRGNV
+220 GSSNNRVLFRGNV
-233 VGTTEGYLSYSAVK
+233 VETTEGYLAYSAIK

-264 RRLQEI
+264 RRLQDRNI
-270 NVDVNGK
+270 DVNGK

-282 AGLINFAEKVANAAS
+282 AGLLSFAEKVANAAS

-314 KDNTALF
+314 KEDTALF

-361 ISQAT
+361 IKQAT
-366 EIMSQLEG
+366 AIMSKLGG
-374 RSSPNGWSDGMLS
+374 RTSPDGWSDGMLRD
-387 GTMYNLGGDGDIIKV
+387 TMYSLGDEGDIITV
-402 EVNNNLVQKKIHN
+402 EVNNVLIQKKIHN
-415 VFGVIKGYMDADRYM
+415 VFGVIKGYMDADRYI

-438 WGPGFARST
+438 WGPGYARST

-459 ITDMIQNDGFKPK
+459 ITDMIKNDGFKPK
-472 RSIIF
+472 RSIVF
-477 ASWSAGEFGGVG
+477 ASWSAGEFGSVG
-489 ATEWLEGYLTSLNS
+489 ATEWLE
-503 KMFSYISLDEII
+503 
-515 SGSESFKA
+515 
-523 TASPLLYDL
+523 
-532 LESTMKQVSSPD
+532 
-544 ATKSLHEQFA
+544 
-554 GSNWEKSVM
+554 
-563 EPMGLSHSVYPF
+563 PMGLSHSAYPF

-581 PSLSFRFIS
+581 PSISFRFTSASIQ
-590 SSNSYPYGTVEDTEQ
+590 DTDQTLE
-605 NLDRCTSYST
+605 RYTSYNT

-636 HLLKM
+636 HLLKL

-647 SVIRNYVSQ
+647 SVIRSYVSQ
-656 IRSKVESRQMSG
+656 IRSKVESCQ
-668 RLPSTV
+668 T
-674 TMQWLLSAQG
+674 WLLSAQG
-684 SYDRAASALVLA
+684 SYDRAASALISA
-696 IRNSDLEDMEQC
+696 IRNSDLDDMEQC
-708 RILNNRIMRV
+708 RIINNRIMRV
-718 EGSLLSPYVSPRQIL
+718 EGSLLSPYVSPRESL

-754 AIKGGLE
+754 AIKGGHE

>member
-1 MHASQSPW
+1 
-9 VSKQG
+9 
-14 RSLRAL
+14 
-20 QVFEAR
+20 

-80 NTNQLNR
+80 NVNQHNR
-87 PYYPSKMNQRS
+87 PYYPSKLKQRS
-98 PKTVCGFVIGIL
+98 PKTICGYVIGIL
-110 FLFIIGYLIGY
+110 LLFIIGYLIGY

-135 CPVVNEIAPVKAE
+135 CPVINEIAPVRAE
-148 PVYSLDWSDLRAL
+148 AVYSLDWSDLRAL
-161 LKKKLTTDNI
+161 LKKKLTTNNI
-171 NSNFKE
+171 ISNLKE
-177 FSSTSHQAG
+177 FSSASHQAG
-186 SPGDEALAN
+186 STGDEALAN
-195 KIIGKFKTFGM
+195 KIMGKFKTFGM
-206 STWND
+206 NTWTD

-220 GSSNNKVLFRGNV
+220 GSSNNRVLFRGNV
-233 VGTTEGYLSYSAVK
+233 MGTTEGYLAYSALK

-264 RRLQEI
+264 RRLQEL
-270 NVDVNGK
+270 NVDINGK

-282 AGLINFAEKVANAAS
+282 AGLSSFADKVANAAN

-305 YPDPVNYSI
+305 YPDPVNYNI
-314 KDNTALF
+314 KDDTALF

-361 ISQAT
+361 IRQAT
-366 EIMSQLEG
+366 EIMSKLGG
-374 RSSPNGWSDGMLS
+374 RTSPDGWSDGMLRD
-387 GTMYNLGGDGDIIKV
+387 TMYELGDDGDIITV
-402 EVNNNLVQKKIHN
+402 EVKNVLIQKKIHN
-415 VFGVIKGYMDADRYM
+415 VFGVIKGYTDTDRYM

-438 WGPGFARST
+438 WGPGYARST

-459 ITDMIQNDGFKPK
+459 ITDMIKNDGFKPK

-477 ASWSAGEFGGVG
+477 ASWSAGEFGSVG
-489 ATEWLEGYLTSLNS
+489 ATEWLEGYLTSLNL
-503 KMFSYISLDEII
+503 KMFSYVSLDEVI
-515 SGSESFKA
+515 SGFDSFKA
-523 TASPLLYDL
+523 AASPLLYEL
-532 LESTMKQVSSPD
+532 LESTMKQVSSPLD

-563 EPMGLSHSVYPF
+563 EPMGLSHSAYPF
-575 QTFSGI
+575 QTFLGI
-581 PSLSFRFIS
+581 PSLSFRFTS
-590 SSNSYPYGTVEDTEQ
+590 SAKLYPFGTIEDTDQ
-605 NLDRCTSYST
+605 NLERYTSYNT

-636 HLLKM
+636 NLLKL

-674 TMQWLLSAQG
+674 TMQWLLSAHG
-684 SYDRAASALVLA
+684 SYDRAASSLVSA
-696 IRNSDLEDMEQC
+696 IRNSDLDDVEQC
-708 RILNNRIMRV
+708 RIINNRIMRV
-718 EGSLLSPYVSPRQIL
+718 EGGFLSPYVSPRESL

>member
-1 MHASQSPW
+1 
-9 VSKQG
+9 
-14 RSLRAL
+14 
-20 QVFEAR
+20 

-80 NTNQLNR
+80 NINQHNH
-87 PYYPSKMNQRS
+87 PYYPSKLNQRS
-98 PKTVCGFVIGIL
+98 PKTVCGYVIGIL
-110 FLFIIGYLIGY
+110 FLFVIGYLIGY

-135 CPVVNEIAPVKAE
+135 CPVFNEIAPVKAE
-148 PVYSLDWSDLRAL
+148 AVYSLDWSDLRAL

-171 NSNFKE
+171 NSNLKE
-177 FSSTSHQAG
+177 FSSASHQAG
-186 SPGDEALAN
+186 STGDEALAN
-195 KIIGKFKTFGM
+195 KIMGKFKTFGM
-206 STWND
+206 STWTD
-211 EHYVKVHEP
+211 EHYVNVHEP
-220 GSSNNKVLFRGNV
+220 GSSNNQVLFRGNV
-233 VGTTEGYLSYSAVK
+233 VGTTEGYLAYSALK

-264 RRLQEI
+264 RRLQEQ
-270 NVDVNGK
+270 NVDINGK

-282 AGLINFAEKVANAAS
+282 AGLLSYAEKVANAAS
-297 LNASAVLI
+297 LDASAVLI
-305 YPDPVNYSI
+305 YPDPVNYNI
-314 KDNTALF
+314 KEDTALF

-361 ISQAT
+361 IRQAT
-366 EIMSQLEG
+366 EIMSKLGG
-374 RSSPNGWSDGMLS
+374 RTSSDGWSDGMLRD
-387 GTMYNLGGDGDIIKV
+387 TMYKLGDDGDNITV
-402 EVNNNLVQKKIHN
+402 EVKNVLIQKKIHN
-415 VFGVIKGYMDADRYM
+415 VFGVIKGYMDTDRYM

-438 WGPGFARST
+438 WGPGYARST

-459 ITDMIQNDGFKPK
+459 VTDMIKNDGFKPK

-477 ASWSAGEFGGVG
+477 ASWSAGEFGSVG
-489 ATEWLEGYLTSLNS
+489 ATEWLEGYLTSLNL
-503 KMFSYISLDEII
+503 KMFSYVSLDEVI
-515 SGSESFKA
+515 SGFDTFKA
-523 TASPLLYDL
+523 AASPLLYEL
-532 LESTMKQVSSPD
+532 LESTMKQVSSPVD

-563 EPMGLSHSVYPF
+563 EPMGLSHSAYPF

-581 PSLSFRFIS
+581 PSLSFRFASVSIK
-590 SSNSYPYGTVEDTEQ
+590 SYPFGTIEDTDQ
-605 NLDRCTSYST
+605 NLERYTSYNT

-636 HLLKM
+636 HLLKL

-656 IRSKVESRQMSG
+656 IRSKVESRQMVSLCG
-668 RLPSTV
+668 YVFFAIPKELNINLLIICKKKLCIYFFSVLSVLKIEITFSP
-674 TMQWLLSAQG
+674 MQVSSPVDATK
-684 SYDRAASALVLA
+684 
-696 IRNSDLEDMEQC
+696 
-708 RILNNRIMRV
+708 
-718 EGSLLSPYVSPRQIL
+718 SL
-733 FRHILLGS
+733 H
-741 GSHTLAALVDHLE
+741 E
-754 AIKGGLE
+754 
-761 SADIDQFK
+761 
-769 NQFALATWTIQGC
+769 QFAGSNW
-782 ANALAGEVWDMDNEI
+782 EKSV

>member
-1 MHASQSPW
+1 
-9 VSKQG
+9 
-14 RSLRAL
+14 
-20 QVFEAR
+20 

-80 NTNQLNR
+80 NTNQHNR
-87 PYYPSKMNQRS
+87 PYYPSKLNQRS
-98 PKTVCGFVIGIL
+98 PKTVCGCVIGIL
-110 FLFIIGYLIGY
+110 ILFIIGYLIGY
-121 LSNRSTDKTEIKSD
+121 LCNRSTDKTEIKSD
-135 CPVVNEIAPVKAE
+135 CPVFNEITPVRAE

-161 LKKKLTTDNI
+161 LKKKLTTNNI
-171 NSNFKE
+171 NSNLKE
-177 FSSTSHQAG
+177 FSSASHQAG
-186 SPGDEALAN
+186 STGDEALAN
-195 KIIGKFKTFGM
+195 KIMGKFKTFGM
-206 STWND
+206 STWTD
-211 EHYVKVHEP
+211 EHYVKIHEP
-220 GSSNNKVLFRGNV
+220 GSSNNLVLFRGNV
-233 VGTTEGYLSYSAVK
+233 VGTTEGYLAYSALK

-254 YAHYGRAEDF
+254 YAHYGRAGDF
-264 RRLQEI
+264 KRLQEL
-270 NVDVNGK
+270 NVDINGK

-282 AGLINFAEKVANAAS
+282 AGLLSFAEKVSNAAS
-297 LNASAVLI
+297 MNASAVLI
-305 YPDPVNYSI
+305 YPDPVNYNI
-314 KDNTALF
+314 KEDTALF

-361 ISQAT
+361 IRQAT
-366 EIMSQLEG
+366 EIMSKLGG
-374 RSSPNGWSDGMLS
+374 RTSPDDWSDGMLRD
-387 GTMYNLGGDGDIIKV
+387 TMYKLGDDGDVITV
-402 EVNNNLVQKKIHN
+402 EVKNVLIQKKIHN
-415 VFGVIKGYMDADRYM
+415 VFGVIKGYMDKDRYM

-438 WGPGFARST
+438 WGPGYARST
-447 VGTSLLVELART
+447 VGSSLLVELART
-459 ITDMIQNDGFKPK
+459 ITDMIKNDGFKPK

-477 ASWSAGEFGGVG
+477 ASWSAGEFGSVG
-489 ATEWLEGYLTSLNS
+489 ATEWLEQEYSADFGYP
-503 KMFSYISLDEII
+503 DEPVLSAFTGCYRGII
-515 SGSESFKA
+515 RIK
-523 TASPLLYDL
+523 
-532 LESTMKQVSSPD
+532 
-544 ATKSLHEQFA
+544 
-554 GSNWEKSVM
+554 M
-563 EPMGLSHSVYPF
+563 EPMGLSHSAYPF

-581 PSLSFRFIS
+581 PSLSFRFTS
-590 SSNSYPYGTVEDTEQ
+590 SSKAYPFGTIEDTDQ
-605 NLDRCTSYST
+605 NLERYTSYNT

-636 HLLKM
+636 HLLKL

-656 IRSKVESRQMSG
+656 IRSKVESRQTSG

-684 SYDRAASALVLA
+684 SYDRAASALVSA
-696 IRNSDLEDMEQC
+696 IRNSDLDDMEQC
-708 RILNNRIMRV
+708 RIINNRIMRV
-718 EGSLLSPYVSPRQIL
+718 EGSFLSPYVSPRESL

-741 GSHTLAALVDHLE
+741 GSHTLAALVNHLE
-754 AIKGGLE
+754 AIKAGLE

>member
-1 MHASQSPW
+1 
-9 VSKQG
+9 
-14 RSLRAL
+14 
-20 QVFEAR
+20 

-70 DEVEANGVGE
+70 DEVDANGGGE
-80 NTNQLNR
+80 NTNQHNH
-87 PYYPSKMNQRS
+87 PYYPSKLNQRS
-98 PKTVCGFVIGIL
+98 PKTICGFVIGIL

-121 LSNRSTDKTEIKSD
+121 LSNRNTDKTEIKSN
-135 CPVVNEIAPVKAE
+135 CPVFNEIAPVRAE
-148 PVYSLDWSDLRAL
+148 AVYSLDWSDLRAL
-161 LKKKLTTDNI
+161 LKKKLTTLNI
-171 NSNFKE
+171 NTNLRE
-177 FSSTSHQAG
+177 FSSASHQAG
-186 SPGDEALAN
+186 STGDEALAN
-195 KIIGKFKTFGM
+195 KIMGKFKTFGM
-206 STWND
+206 STWTD
-211 EHYVKVHEP
+211 EHYVKIHEP
-220 GSSNNKVLFRGNV
+220 GSSNNRVLFRGNV
-233 VGTTEGYLSYSAVK
+233 VETTEGYLAYSAIK

-264 RRLQEI
+264 RRLQDRNI
-270 NVDVNGK
+270 DVNGK

-282 AGLINFAEKVANAAS
+282 AGLLSFAEKVANAAS

-314 KDNTALF
+314 KEDTALF

-361 ISQAT
+361 IKQAT
-366 EIMSQLEG
+366 AIMSKLGG
-374 RSSPNGWSDGMLS
+374 RTSPDGWSDGMLRD
-387 GTMYNLGGDGDIIKV
+387 TMYSLGDEGDIITV
-402 EVNNNLVQKKIHN
+402 EVNNVLIQKKIHN
-415 VFGVIKGYMDADRYM
+415 VFGVIKGYMDADRYI

-438 WGPGFARST
+438 WGPGYARST

-459 ITDMIQNDGFKPK
+459 ITDMIKNDGFKPK
-472 RSIIF
+472 RSIVF
-477 ASWSAGEFGGVG
+477 ASWSAGEFGSVG
-489 ATEWLEGYLTSLNS
+489 ATEWLEGYLTSLNM
-503 KMFSYISLDEII
+503 KMFSYISLDEVI
-515 SGSESFKA
+515 SGFDSFKA
-523 TASPLLYDL
+523 TASPLLYEL
-532 LESTMKQVSSPD
+532 LESTMKQVI
-544 ATKSLHEQFA
+544 
-554 GSNWEKSVM
+554 M
-563 EPMGLSHSVYPF
+563 EPMGLSHSAYPF

-581 PSLSFRFIS
+581 PSISFRFTSASIQ
-590 SSNSYPYGTVEDTEQ
+590 SYPFGTIEDTDQTLE
-605 NLDRCTSYST
+605 RYTSYNT

-636 HLLKM
+636 HLLKL

-647 SVIRNYVSQ
+647 SVIRSYVSQ
-656 IRSKVESRQMSG
+656 IRSKVESCQTSG

-684 SYDRAASALVLA
+684 SYDRAASALISA
-696 IRNSDLEDMEQC
+696 IRNSDLDDMEQC
-708 RILNNRIMRV
+708 RIINNRIMRV
-718 EGSLLSPYVSPRQIL
+718 EGSLLSPYVSPRESL

-754 AIKGGLE
+754 AIKGGHE

>member
-1 MHASQSPW
+1 
-9 VSKQG
+9 
-14 RSLRAL
+14 
-20 QVFEAR
+20 

-80 NTNQLNR
+80 NINQHNH
-87 PYYPSKMNQRS
+87 PYYPSKLNQRS
-98 PKTVCGFVIGIL
+98 PKTVCGYVIGIL
-110 FLFIIGYLIGY
+110 FLFVIGFLIGY

-135 CPVVNEIAPVKAE
+135 CPVFNEIAPVKAE
-148 PVYSLDWSDLRAL
+148 AVYSLDWSDLRAL

-171 NSNFKE
+171 NSNLNA
-177 FSSTSHQAG
+177 SHQAG
-186 SPGDEALAN
+186 SIGDEALAN
-195 KIIGKFKTFGM
+195 KIMGKFKTFGM
-206 STWND
+206 STWTD
-211 EHYVKVHEP
+211 EHYVNVHEP
-220 GSSNNKVLFRGNV
+220 GSSNNQVLFRGNV
-233 VGTTEGYLSYSAVK
+233 VGTTEGYLAYSALK

-264 RRLQEI
+264 RRLQEQ
-270 NVDVNGK
+270 NVDINGK

-282 AGLINFAEKVANAAS
+282 AGLLSFAEKVANAAS

-305 YPDPVNYSI
+305 YPDPVNYNI
-314 KDNTALF
+314 KEDTALF

-361 ISQAT
+361 IRQAT
-366 EIMSQLEG
+366 EIMS
-374 RSSPNGWSDGMLS
+374 DGMLRD
-387 GTMYNLGGDGDIIKV
+387 TMYKLGDDGDNITV
-402 EVNNNLVQKKIHN
+402 EVKNVLVQKKIHN
-415 VFGVIKGYMDADRYM
+415 VFGVIKGYTDTDRYM

-438 WGPGFARST
+438 WGPGYARST

-459 ITDMIQNDGFKPK
+459 VTDMIKNDGFKPK

-477 ASWSAGEFGGVG
+477 ASWSAGEFGSVG
-489 ATEWLEGYLTSLNS
+489 ATEWLEGYLTSLNL
-503 KMFSYISLDEII
+503 KMFSYVSLDEVI
-515 SGSESFKA
+515 SGFDTFKA
-523 TASPLLYDL
+523 AASPLLYEL
-532 LESTMKQVSSPD
+532 LESTMKQ
-544 ATKSLHEQFA
+544 
-554 GSNWEKSVM
+554 VM
-563 EPMGLSHSVYPF
+563 EPMGLSHSAYPF

-581 PSLSFRFIS
+581 PSLSFRFAS
-590 SSNSYPYGTVEDTEQ
+590 STKSYPFGTIEDTDQ
-605 NLDRCTSYST
+605 NLERYTSYNT

-636 HLLKM
+636 HLLKL

-674 TMQWLLSAQG
+674 TMQWLLSAHG
-684 SYDRAASALVLA
+684 SYDRAASALVSA
-696 IRNSDLEDMEQC
+696 IRNSDLDDMEQC
-708 RILNNRIMRV
+708 RIINNRIMRV
-718 EGSLLSPYVSPRQIL
+718 EGSFLSPYVSPRESL

-754 AIKGGLE
+754 AIKGGLK

>member
-1 MHASQSPW
+1 
-9 VSKQG
+9 
-14 RSLRAL
+14 
-20 QVFEAR
+20 

-80 NTNQLNR
+80 NINQHNH
-87 PYYPSKMNQRS
+87 PYYPSKLNQRS
-98 PKTVCGFVIGIL
+98 PKTVCGYVIGIL
-110 FLFIIGYLIGY
+110 FLFVIGYLIGY

-135 CPVVNEIAPVKAE
+135 CPVFNEIAPVKAE
-148 PVYSLDWSDLRAL
+148 AVYSLDWSDLRAL

-171 NSNFKE
+171 NSNLKE
-177 FSSTSHQAG
+177 FSSASHQAG
-186 SPGDEALAN
+186 STGDEALAN
-195 KIIGKFKTFGM
+195 KIMGKFKTFGM
-206 STWND
+206 STWTD
-211 EHYVKVHEP
+211 EHYVNVHEP
-220 GSSNNKVLFRGNV
+220 GSSNNQVLFRGNV
-233 VGTTEGYLSYSAVK
+233 VGTTEGYLAYSALK
-247 TVQGAAL
+247 TGAAL

-264 RRLQEI
+264 RRLQEQ
-270 NVDVNGK
+270 NVDINGK

-282 AGLINFAEKVANAAS
+282 AGLLSYAEKVANAAS
-297 LNASAVLI
+297 LDASAVLI
-305 YPDPVNYSI
+305 YPDPVNYNI
-314 KDNTALF
+314 KEDTALF

-361 ISQAT
+361 IRQAT
-366 EIMSQLEG
+366 EIMSKLGG
-374 RSSPNGWSDGMLS
+374 RTSSDGWSDGMLRD
-387 GTMYNLGGDGDIIKV
+387 TMYKLGDDGDNITV
-402 EVNNNLVQKKIHN
+402 EVKNVLIQKKIHN
-415 VFGVIKGYMDADRYM
+415 VFGVIKGYMDTDRYM

-438 WGPGFARST
+438 WGPGYARST

-459 ITDMIQNDGFKPK
+459 VTDMIKNDGFKPK

-477 ASWSAGEFGGVG
+477 ASWSAGEFGSVG
-489 ATEWLEGYLTSLNS
+489 ATEWLEGYLTSLNL
-503 KMFSYISLDEII
+503 KMFSYVSLDEVI
-515 SGSESFKA
+515 SGFDTFKA
-523 TASPLLYDL
+523 AASPLLYEL
-532 LESTMKQVSSPD
+532 LESTMKQ
-544 ATKSLHEQFA
+544 
-554 GSNWEKSVM
+554 VM
-563 EPMGLSHSVYPF
+563 EPMGLSHSAYPF

-581 PSLSFRFIS
+581 PSLSFRFAS
-590 SSNSYPYGTVEDTEQ
+590 SYPFGTIEDTDQ
-605 NLDRCTSYST
+605 NLERYTSYNT

-636 HLLKM
+636 HLLKL

-684 SYDRAASALVLA
+684 SYDRAASALVSA
-696 IRNSDLEDMEQC
+696 IRNSDLDDMEQC
-708 RILNNRIMRV
+708 RTINNRIMRV
-718 EGSLLSPYVSPRQIL
+718 EGSFLSPYVSPRESL

>member
-1 MHASQSPW
+1 ISTI
-9 VSKQG
+9 
-14 RSLRAL
+14 LILL
-20 QVFEAR
+20 QQLFEAR

-70 DEVEANGVGE
+70 DEVDANGGGE
-80 NTNQLNR
+80 NTNQHNH
-87 PYYPSKMNQRS
+87 PYYPSKLNQRS
-98 PKTVCGFVIGIL
+98 PKTICGFVIGIL

-121 LSNRSTDKTEIKSD
+121 LSNRNTDKTEIKSN
-135 CPVVNEIAPVKAE
+135 CPVFNEIAPVRAE
-148 PVYSLDWSDLRAL
+148 AVYSLDWSDLRAL
-161 LKKKLTTDNI
+161 LKKKLTTLNI
-171 NSNFKE
+171 NTNLSA
-177 FSSTSHQAG
+177 SHQAG
-186 SPGDEALAN
+186 STGDEALAN
-195 KIIGKFKTFGM
+195 KIMGKFKTFGM
-206 STWND
+206 STWTD
-211 EHYVKVHEP
+211 EHYVKIHEP
-220 GSSNNKVLFRGNV
+220 GSSNNRVLFRGNV
-233 VGTTEGYLSYSAVK
+233 VETTEGYLAYSR
-247 TVQGAAL
+247 TGSRIGAAL

-264 RRLQEI
+264 RRLQDRNI
-270 NVDVNGK
+270 DVNGK

-282 AGLINFAEKVANAAS
+282 AGLLSFAEKVANAAS

-314 KDNTALF
+314 KEDTALF

-361 ISQAT
+361 IKQAT
-366 EIMSQLEG
+366 AIMSKLGG
-374 RSSPNGWSDGMLS
+374 RTSPDGWSDGMLRD
-387 GTMYNLGGDGDIIKV
+387 TMYSLGDEGDIITV
-402 EVNNNLVQKKIHN
+402 EVNNVLIQKKIHN
-415 VFGVIKGYMDADRYM
+415 VFGVIKGYMDADRYI

-438 WGPGFARST
+438 WGPGYARST

-459 ITDMIQNDGFKPK
+459 ITDMIKNDGFKPK
-472 RSIIF
+472 RSIVF
-477 ASWSAGEFGGVG
+477 ASWSAGEFGSVG
-489 ATEWLEGYLTSLNS
+489 ATEWLEGYLTSLNM
-503 KMFSYISLDEII
+503 KMFSYISLDEVI
-515 SGSESFKA
+515 SGFDSFKA
-523 TASPLLYDL
+523 TASPLLYEL
-532 LESTMKQVSSPD
+532 LESTMKQVI
-544 ATKSLHEQFA
+544 
-554 GSNWEKSVM
+554 M
-563 EPMGLSHSVYPF
+563 EPMGLSHSAYPF

-581 PSLSFRFIS
+581 PSISFRFTS
-590 SSNSYPYGTVEDTEQ
+590 SSKSYPFGTIEDTDQTLE
-605 NLDRCTSYST
+605 RYTSYNT

-636 HLLKM
+636 HLLKL

-647 SVIRNYVSQ
+647 SVIRSYVSQ
-656 IRSKVESRQMSG
+656 IRSKVESCQ
-668 RLPSTV
+668 T
-674 TMQWLLSAQG
+674 WLLSAQG
-684 SYDRAASALVLA
+684 SYDRAASALISA
-696 IRNSDLEDMEQC
+696 IRNSDLDDMEQC
-708 RILNNRIMRV
+708 RIINNRIMRV
-718 EGSLLSPYVSPRQIL
+718 EGSLLSPYVSPRESL

-754 AIKGGLE
+754 AIKGGHE